1 MAFTIEVAGHGRI
14 KTDTPLMGQ
23 EVLSLATKCKREGV
37 VAWRVNR
44 ILRPLGWVLDES
56 SCVEFVDTSSFEGM
70 EIYRKTLIF
79 LLVIA
84 CKNVLNRDI
93 IVRHS
98 MNDSYYCDFADYSVS
113 KKDVAAIAAEMQSL
127 VQQQIPIQMATLPLD
142 KARRIFKQQS
152 NLDKEGLMR
161 WTGFDPVVLYRC
173 AGLYGYFG
181 GPLAANTGMIKVFD
195 LCYYA
200 PGLLLLFPSITS
212 PDQLPPLQM
221 AEKLMNVFREYSR
234 WLDVLGVGTMDSL
247 HERVSK
253 GLATELILVSEALH
267 SEALSTIAASV
278 LARPQVRLLC
288 LAGPSSSGKTTTS
301 QRLSIQLQVGGK
313 KPVPLALDNYYVDRD
328 KTPLDEDGEYDFE
341 ALEAL
346 DVQLINDHL
355 EALLAGEEVVVPH
368 FDFVTGKRKPGKKL
382 SLRANDILIIEGIHG
397 LNNKLS
403 ASIPDELKYKIFIS
417 PLTGVSLD
425 RHNRIGT
432 TDTRLLRRMVR
443 DHRTRGY
450 APENTL
456 LRWPSVIRGSQKHI
470 FPYEEEADVLFNTSL
485 VYELSVLKGYAEPML
500 RSVSETSPAY
510 GEAQRLL
517 SILHFVPGI
526 PSDNVP
532 NLSIM
537 REFIGGGCFDL

>member
-1 MAFTIEVAGHGRI
+1 M
-14 KTDTPLMGQ
+14 
-23 EVLSLATKCKREGV
+23 
-37 VAWRVNR
+37 
-44 ILRPLGWVLDES
+44 
-56 SCVEFVDTSSFEGM
+56 
-70 EIYRKTLIF
+70 
-79 LLVIA
+79 
-84 CKNVLNRDI
+84 
-93 IVRHS
+93 
-98 MNDSYYCDFADYSVS
+98 
-113 KKDVAAIAAEMQSL
+113 
-127 VQQQIPIQMATLPLD
+127 
-142 KARRIFKQQS
+142 
-152 NLDKEGLMR
+152 
-161 WTGFDPVVLYRC
+161 
-173 AGLYGYFG
+173 
-181 GPLAANTGMIKVFD
+181 
-195 LCYYA
+195 
-200 PGLLLLFPSITS
+200 
-212 PDQLPPLQM
+212 
-221 AEKLMNVFREYSR
+221 
-234 WLDVLGVGTMDSL
+234 
-247 HERVSK
+247 
-253 GLATELILVSEALH
+253 
-267 SEALSTIAASV
+267 

-328 KTPLDEDGEYDFE
+328 QTPLDEDGEYDFE

-403 ASIPDELKYKIFIS
+403 SSISDELKYKIFIS

-500 RSVSETSPAY
+500 RSVSEMSPAY